1 MKRIHDKFTL
11 IELLVNTSIS
21 SLRFFKRSDKLEL
34 QNTPLFL
41 KEKGGAGERGN
52 FFSRE
57 KKFPLSPAH
66 AHFTLIELLVVI
78 AIIAILAAILLPALQ
93 QARERARTSNCVSNL
108 RQIGMVFNTY
118 TEHFGDAVLPYEGM
132 QKPTAPAAKGVAWTD
147 PLSWV
152 VHQLA
157 PNATSAT
164 FPAVLTCP
172 SNVKAT
178 AGYKHYAMPWGSS
191 WSASFASVPGGVG
204 EVKKRNQFKNISKVV
219 WLVDGKNYNNYD
231 ANAVAHFENKFTAQ
245 RISWRHAKRVNA
257 LALDGHVENTPLLLR
272 TPGKR
277 DDPKKQKHL
286 P

>member
-1 MKRIHDKFTL
+1 MKKFVRFRHRCDFTL
-11 IELLVNTSIS
+11 IELLVNMSIS
-21 SLRFFKRSDKLEL
+21 ALHFFMRSDKLEL

-41 KEKGGAGERGN
+41 KKGEGLGEGKN
-52 FFSRE
+52 LFSRE
-57 KKFPLSPAH
+57 KKFFPSPTKP
-66 AHFTLIELLVVI
+66 FTLIELLVVI

-172 SNVKAT
+172 SV
-178 AGYKHYAMPWGSS
+178 P
-191 WSASFASVPGGVG
+191 FASAPP
-204 EVKKRNQFKNISKVV
+204 F
-219 WLVDGKNYNNYD
+219 WP
-231 ANAVAHFENKFTAQ
+231 
-245 RISWRHAKRVNA
+245 A
-257 LALDGHVENTPLLLR
+257 LCARPVLP
-272 TPGKR
+272 
-277 DDPKKQKHL
+277 PKKA
-286 P
+286 PCG